1 MSKAFGKNN
10 GRPNRVKRNSIDGS
24 FQTNGSYN
32 YGALYPVLCKEALPG
47 DSFEI
52 DITAALR
59 AMPFVFPVQTR
70 QRVEFNAFYVRNRNL
85 WKDWPDFISKTKEGL
100 VSPFIS
106 HTSPT
111 DISTGSLADY
121 LGLPTTIVGSGVS
134 SEISYPLNKRSRL
147 AFFNYNAGAHS
158 TPLPVPSS
166 WSSPLEGDGIIYDSD
181 GFSSNPALPSDSPY
195 TGGFMAVNVLTPTSV
210 PVSALQP
217 HLSVTL
223 SYPSSSY
230 LRLDSAP
237 SSSSAFK
244 SGSSVIQA
252 DSVHLGACLFLTNSS
267 YKDTP
272 GHYIIKPFKSISAV
286 PSSMQTQIQFPNNQT
301 IDFELPD
308 GHSYSSA
315 YFFLVVLYSLPSSA
329 SGDYSLNS
337 VVAFESST
345 TPTTLSVTD
354 YSLFQPVEVSSG
366 PFVNPYRTTA
376 PTDPQLN
383 VSALPFRAYEQIYNA
398 FYRDDRNNPLIIN
411 GQPEYNKYLVNTDG
425 GSDSFEYKL
434 RYRNWEQDCYTTALP
449 SPQQGIAPLVGI
461 SSTGAMTFSDPDSG
475 ESYTVQAKLADDADT
490 IVGAEFTENVP
501 NSVAR
506 SIVNYATSGISIN
519 DFRNV
524 NAFQR
529 WLETNIRR
537 GMKYRDQIKSHFD
550 VDVRYD
556 ELDMPEFIGGTSIDI
571 NMNTISQTSE
581 SSTDGNGWS
590 SALGSYAGNGFAVGR
605 GKHTIK
611 HYCDEHGFIMI
622 IMSII
627 PVPNYSQTL
636 EKFWLKT
643 DALDYFFPEFGHIGL
658 QAIPNKLL
666 SPLQAAQVSSSA
678 MDATFGYQRP
688 WYEYLENRDEVH
700 GLLRTQLRN
709 FVLNRVFNG
718 VPTLNE
724 DFLLIDPK
732 QMDEAFSVTDITDKW
747 VGQIYFDI
755 KMKRPI
761 PLYGVPRLESDI

>member
-10 GRPNRVKRNSIDGS
+10 GRPNRVKRNAIDGS

-32 YGALYPVLCKEALPG
+32 YGGLYPVLCKEALPG

-85 WKDWPDFISKTKEGL
+85 WKDWPDFISKTKDGL
-100 VSPFIS
+100 VPPFIS

-111 DISTGSLADY
+111 EIKTGSLGDY
-121 LGLPTTIVGSGVS
+121 LGLPTTIVGNSSSNSLVLDITGTSLDKYAFFDASIPGSSLHPVVTSATSRYVGAIAGLPSVPYIVKANQMLAFPLGDSRQFKVVPGKNVSVPISWTADSDSEFDFPSSLFNDDTDVTYYSGIYALVSNVVPLGGSSKVDLLYFLSIDSASHMPSGSCFKFQNNIKSGDTVLEFSEVS
-134 SEISYPLNKRSRL
+134 SESNFTVGY
-147 AFFNYNAGAHS
+147 FFAAKPSADTS
-158 TPLPVPSS
+158 TVSDPSTLS
-166 WSSPLEGDGIIYDSD
+166 MYSSLKGSSPVSLTYPSYSV
-181 GFSSNPALPSDSPY
+181 SSPIDISDSS
-195 TGGFMAVNVLTPTSV
+195 F
-210 PVSALQP
+210 
-217 HLSVTL
+217 
-223 SYPSSSY
+223 
-230 LRLDSAP
+230 
-237 SSSSAFK
+237 
-244 SGSSVIQA
+244 I
-252 DSVHLGACLFLTNSS
+252 
-267 YKDTP
+267 
-272 GHYIIKPFKSISAV
+272 
-286 PSSMQTQIQFPNNQT
+286 
-301 IDFELPD
+301 
-308 GHSYSSA
+308 
-315 YFFLVVLYSLPSSA
+315 
-329 SGDYSLNS
+329 
-337 VVAFESST
+337 
-345 TPTTLSVTD
+345 
-354 YSLFQPVEVSSG
+354 
-366 PFVNPYRTTA
+366 NPYRTTA
-376 PTDPQLN
+376 SSDPQLN

-425 GSDSFEYKL
+425 GSDAYEYKL
-434 RYRNWEQDCYTTALP
+434 RYRNWEQDCFTTALP

-475 ESYTVQAKLADDADT
+475 QSYTVQAKLADDADT

-537 GMKYRDQIKSHFD
+537 GMKYRDQIKSHYD

-556 ELDMPEFIGGTSIDI
+556 ELDMPEFIGGTTIDI

-611 HYCDEHGFIMI
+611 HYCDEHGFIMV

-666 SPLQAAQVSSSA
+666 SPLQSAQVSSSA
-678 MDATFGYQRP
+678 MDVTFGYQRP

-709 FVLNRVFNG
+709 FVLNRVFDG

-732 QMDEAFSVTDITDKW
+732 QMDEAFAVTDITDKW

-755 KMKRPI
+755 KMKRPV